1 MSHLFAVL
9 EPAAHRLPA
18 APGDALT
25 LRGRRLALAGDF
37 EGGVRQVWSGAERV
51 CGRVAWAADAALAS
65 DGGAAPEGAVRTI
78 GPVREAVAVSRE
90 APVAVWWWRATADTA
105 VRIRVEPGAD
115 AAQVPGPGGSG
126 ARWSA
131 GAVEVAVALDGP
143 EGAWRLRADG
153 AALRVDGRLQ
163 AGATLR
169 LALAA
174 DADGA
179 RLPALLA
186 AALSTDEP
194 LRGGRAAIRRRAREG
209 LRATAEDARVGAALA
224 WARHRLDSHHVELP
238 DGRCVV
244 SGLGGAAPP
253 AVRLADAALAGLAA
267 AAAGDSALARE
278 AAAWL
283 LARPAAEGA
292 LAHRLL
298 LPARIL
304 AWQGGLGFAAQ
315 CWPRLRALLDAPRA
329 EADVGPAGDL
339 RWAVALAEVAVL
351 AEALGLAADAA
362 ELRARAGAL
371 TAGRPAAVAEL
382 FAPPG
387 PPAPWAAWATCG
399 AGATDAWLVAA
410 GRPGDAGPG
419 AWRGAGHPDGA
430 AAAAGVLLGFVH
442 GVLGARPDATRH
454 RLVLR
459 PVLPATWTRLEVAGL
474 PLGDAAVTLSYTRRG
489 GVHRF
494 EVEAETGAVPPQL
507 VLEPALQ
514 GSGVR
519 GVRVDGV
526 GAELDARRA
535 GERLVVPVQVPL
547 DGPRVLEVEME
558 D

>member
-1 MSHLFAVL
+1 
-9 EPAAHRLPA
+9 
-18 APGDALT
+18 
-25 LRGRRLALAGDF
+25 
-37 EGGVRQVWSGAERV
+37 
-51 CGRVAWAADAALAS
+51 
-65 DGGAAPEGAVRTI
+65 
-78 GPVREAVAVSRE
+78 
-90 APVAVWWWRATADTA
+90 
-105 VRIRVEPGAD
+105 
-115 AAQVPGPGGSG
+115 
-126 ARWSA
+126 
-131 GAVEVAVALDGP
+131 
-143 EGAWRLRADG
+143 
-153 AALRVDGRLQ
+153 
-163 AGATLR
+163 R

-186 AALSTDEP
+186 AALGTDEP
-194 LRGGRAAIRRRAREG
+194 FRGGRAAVRRRAREG

-224 WARHRLDSHHVELP
+224 WARHRLDSHHAELP
-238 DGRCVV
+238 DGRCVT

-253 AVRLADAALAGLAA
+253 GVRVADAALAGLAA
-267 AAAGDSALARE
+267 AAAGDGALARE

-283 LARPAAEGA
+283 LGRPAAAGV

-304 AWQGGLGFAAQ
+304 AWQGELGFAAQ

-329 EADVGPAGDL
+329 EADAGVEGDL
-339 RWAVALAEVAVL
+339 RWAVALAGVAVL
-351 AEALGLAADAA
+351 AEALGRTAEAAG
-362 ELRARAGAL
+362 LRAEAAAL
-371 TAGRPAAVAEL
+371 TAGRTAAVAEL

-387 PPAPWAAWATCG
+387 PPAPWAAWAVCG
-399 AGATDAWLVAA
+399 AGATDAWLKAA

-442 GVLGARPDATRH
+442 GVLGARPDATRQ

-459 PVLPATWTRLEVAGL
+459 PVLPAAWTRLEVAGL

-494 EVEAETGAVPPQL
+494 EVEAEAGAVPPQL
-507 VLEPALQ
+507 VLEPALP
-514 GSGVR
+514 GTGVR
-519 GVRVDGV
+519 AVRMDGAA
-526 GAELDARRA
+526 AELDARRA